1 MKHPRSTPPH
11 ETGTLLP
18 RTDIRPAPSRIPWRT
33 TLGLLG
39 LVGLVLVSL
48 SVYWSIHPTRLDGA
62 AVTLAEPGE
71 PVGNA
76 IPGVRAVAMA
86 IGIGDALLAKPGG
99 FLYNDRLP
107 PGIFL
112 DNTQSW
118 ECGNLMALRDFVR
131 ALRNDFSRSQSQSV
145 ENADVQEADLRF
157 AIDPKSWVLPSAETE
172 YGHGIE
178 ALERYLADLT
188 RADPSRGD
196 QPRAQ
201 FFARADNLAVYL
213 AVVEKRLGHFGVR
226 LSSSVP
232 DRDLAAAI
240 GIPRAVGDAAL
251 LDEEPVPIQTPWHQV
266 DNVYYCA
273 RGYSWALYH
282 LMQAIASDFE
292 GVLASKRAE
301 VSLQQIVRDLKGATK
316 PMGSPLVLNG
326 DGYGILANHSLV
338 LASYIAKANA
348 ALMDL
353 RILMQQG

>member
-1 MKHPRSTPPH
+1 MNHPRSTPRH
-11 ETGTLLP
+11 EPGTPLP
-18 RTDIRPAPSRIPWRT
+18 STASGPVRRRFPWRT
-33 TLGLLG
+33 TLGVVGLAG
-39 LVGLVLVSL
+39 LVMVSL
-48 SVYWSIHPTRLDGA
+48 GVYWSIHPTPLDGA
-62 AVTLAEPGE
+62 AVAAAELGERAGDGTPGTRSVE
-71 PVGNA
+71 V
-76 IPGVRAVAMA
+76 AV
-86 IGIGDALLAKPGG
+86 GIGESLLRKPGG

-107 PGIFL
+107 PGVFL

-131 ALRNDFSRSQSQSV
+131 ALRNDFSRSQSQSF
-145 ENADVQEADLRF
+145 ENADVKEADLRF
-157 AIDPKSWVLPSAETE
+157 AIDPKSWMLPSAETE
-172 YGHGIE
+172 YELGIE
-178 ALERYLADLT
+178 ALERFLADL
-188 RADPSRGD
+188 SGGD

-201 FFARADNLAVYL
+201 FFARADNLAAYL

-232 DRDLAAAI
+232 DSDLAAAI
-240 GIPRAVGDAAL
+240 GIPRAGDEGAL

-292 GVLASKRAE
+292 GVLAAKRAE
-301 VSLQQIVRDLKGATK
+301 VSLQQIIRDLKGATK
-316 PMGSPLVLNG
+316 PMGSPIVLNG

-353 RILMQQG
+353 RTLMQQG